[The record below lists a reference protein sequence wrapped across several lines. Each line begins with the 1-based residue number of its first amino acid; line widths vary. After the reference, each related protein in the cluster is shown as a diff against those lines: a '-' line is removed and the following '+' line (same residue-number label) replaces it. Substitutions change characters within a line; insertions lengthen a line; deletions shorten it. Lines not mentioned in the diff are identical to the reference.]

1 MVNEIDLRMKMVG
14 ELMKEVQGPRF
25 GANEV
30 IAFDPWN
37 EYMSGIVIPTSWIN
51 NKDSSASSPDVEN
64 IVDIEDSIGEDSS
77 SDGDINS
84 SFSSSVLDPR
94 SMIKSFG
101 VSFTIN
107 APNPKLEI
115 CATWGR
121 YFEAMDSEKAFWID
135 GVEVKNKKEKEATY
149 KEEEDERVIKE
160 IWKRYSFGEIFEI
173 EIDEEKLKNDK
184 TIKIDYSDEN
194 ELIIYKLLKNYE
206 TEKEIENREEDGS
219 VKIYIKR
226 LKVDENSYTISI
238 YMINELIYHQK
249 KEDYHADIDK
259 CLFQPSIRI
268 ICDKE
273 IETQNIEMLNENE
286 KELDFLYREN
296 PTIAVG
302 HMCSAIWKK
311 IDYPNKVELN
321 QLWPDY
327 SIRLKNNPAYEK
339 FKTPDL
345 RTEFMPLY
353 PVTLPNFDLEK
364 NDELTS
370 DDFKA
375 EDLANKSPEEIYNTL
390 IKLPKLYEEWIRKNE
405 RKINDEIE
413 EENYKI
419 LAQRMIDDEKT
430 ALSRMKKGIELIRDN
445 DLVYT
450 SFAFANKTIALQNKW
465 NQEVKEKSK
474 ERSVIDGLKNK
485 NNDYKDKGFKWRPFQ
500 IAFFIMN
507 LEDIFDENAKN
518 KEILD
523 LLWIPTGGGKTE
535 AYLGIM
541 AYSIALRRLKAYQ
554 NKETGAGTSIISRYT
569 LRLLTVQQFRRTL
582 KMITAAEYLRVGKY
596 EGHIGWR
603 PKYSKV
609 EGDWIYGSTRFSTG
623 LWVGGG
629 VSPLHLVKKGGAMDL
644 LMDKKVK
651 SKYSQ
656 GEPAQIL
663 KCPVCGSWLSVPES
677 GLNDKINRL
686 HLVIH
691 SEEDEYR
698 TEDKV
703 RELFIDHEQIDY
715 YGIEGKNHYPNYY
728 TLSFVIHDK
737 FSRKD
742 YVEQL
747 ITPLEEKEIKIA
759 SLSKFNIGYF
769 CSLDKIERTIIEYD
783 EGEFDFEIWCT
794 NPDCHLNN
802 IEWEEGCPYP
812 FTDEPN
818 YPDGNYKR
826 TLLSPFKESSR
837 MPIPAY
843 LIDDHIYNRC
853 PTVVISTADKI
864 ARLAFEPKAG
874 AIFGNVNYFNRYY
887 GFNRNN
893 MFPQQSRNVKN
904 FNVEIKPLKAP
915 DLIIQDELHLI
926 DGPLGSLF
934 GLYEAMV
941 SAIIEKQ
948 GGNPKYI
955 ASTATISN
963 AKKQVDLLFSK
974 KLFQFPPHGLDIS
987 NNFFVKDFD
996 ESEKAW
1002 DEDNAG
1008 RLYLGVYAP
1017 GKGPMTPQVRL
1028 WGRMLKVSQDI
1039 DENHPKLKN
1048 FWTVVGYYNSIKELG
1063 GALALYRDDIKNRL
1077 KNITSAD
1084 NARPLNE
1091 DDKEELS
1098 SRKSSTILPII
1109 LDNLERDG
1117 TNKKPK
1123 YDAIFTTSM
1132 FGTGVDIPH
1141 LSLMIMTSQP
1151 KTTGSYIQATGRI
1164 GRDKGGL
1171 IVDFLKSGRPRDL
1184 NHYEMFPSYH
1194 SRIYLDVEPVSVSPF
1209 SKGCLSRGLGP
1220 SIVAFLRNAFD
1231 LEVKWTDNEA
1241 KHAILNKD
1249 SEKDIEYVKNYLKDR
1264 LDEMDNVEDESIN
1277 PILKYLEKC
1286 IDDWEDVAEMLSKD
1300 RIFLK
1305 FYEYYYDMPQQ
1316 NVVLGSIGH
1325 EYADEL
1331 KVVYSNAPQS
1341 LRDVEETI
1349 DFWV

>member
-1 MVNEIDLRMKMVG
+1 MVNEIDLRMNMVE

-25 GANEV
+25 GVNEV

-37 EYMSGIVIPTSWIN
+37 EYMSGIVIPESWEE
-51 NKDSSASSPDVEN
+51 NKDFSAASPDTEGIVE
-64 IVDIEDSIGEDSS
+64 IEDSVGEDSS
-77 SDGDINS
+77 GDGYINS

-101 VSFTIN
+101 VSFTIKD
-107 APNPKLEI
+107 PNPKLEI

-121 YFEAMDSEKAFWID
+121 YFESMNSEKAFWVD
-135 GVEVKNKKEKEATY
+135 GVEVENKKD
-149 KEEEDERVIKE
+149 EEEDEKKYEEKGQYKEREIKE
-160 IWKRYSFGEIFEI
+160 IWKRYSFGEIIEI
-173 EIDEEKLKNDK
+173 ELDERKLKEDETLKK
-184 TIKIDYSDEN
+184 TLPNKN
-194 ELIIYKLLKNYE
+194 ELVVCKLLKNYE
-206 TEKEIENREEDGS
+206 TEKEIENKEEDGF

-226 LKVDENSYTISI
+226 LKMEEDLYTISV
-238 YMINELIYHQK
+238 YMINNLNYEQK

-268 ICDKE
+268 ICDKK
-273 IETQNIEMLNENE
+273 IETQNIKMLNETE
-286 KELDFLYREN
+286 EELDFLYRKN

-302 HMCSAIWKK
+302 HMCSAIWDK
-311 IDYPNKVELN
+311 IDYCNKVNLE

-327 SIRLKNNPAYEK
+327 SLRLKNNPNYEK
-339 FKTPDL
+339 FLTPDL

-353 PVTLPNFDLEK
+353 PVTLPNFDLEE
-364 NDELTS
+364 NDNLTS

-390 IKLPKLYEEWIRKNE
+390 IKLHDLYKKWIYENDAEIDGDEEL
-405 RKINDEIE
+405 
-413 EENYKI
+413 EENYETIAKK
-419 LAQRMIDDEKT
+419 MICDEKT
-430 ALSRMKKGIELIRDN
+430 ALLRIKKGIELIRDN

-450 SFAFANKTIALQNKW
+450 SFAFANKTISLQNKW
-465 NQEVKEKSK
+465 NQEVKNIEK
-474 ERSVIDGLKNK
+474 
-485 NNDYKDKGFKWRPFQ
+485 KDKEIKEFKWRPFQ
-500 IAFFIMN
+500 IAFFLMN
-507 LEDIFDENAKN
+507 LEDIYDENSNN
-518 KEILD
+518 KETLD

-554 NKETGAGTSIISRYT
+554 NNETGAGTSIISRYT

-582 KMITAAEYLRVGKY
+582 KMITAAEYLRVGKC

-603 PKYSKV
+603 PKYSNVK
-609 EGDWIYGSTRFSTG
+609 GDWIYGSTRFSTG

-644 LMDKKVK
+644 LKGEEIK

-686 HLVIH
+686 HIVVE
-691 SEEDEYR
+691 SEADEYT

-703 RELFIDHEQIDY
+703 KQLFIDHEKIDFI
-715 YGIEGKNHYPNYY
+715 GIEGKNHETGFY
-728 TLSFVIHDK
+728 TLSFIIHDK

-742 YVEQL
+742 YDEEL
-747 ITPLEEKEIKIA
+747 ICPILKEEEIIRIG
-759 SLSKFNIGYF
+759 SLSEFNIGYF
-769 CSLDKIERTIIEYD
+769 SSLNKIERIQVPD
-783 EGEFDFEIWCT
+783 VSGEFDFEIWCT
-794 NPDCHLNN
+794 NPECHLNN

-812 FTDEPN
+812 FTDKVN

-826 TLLSPFKESSR
+826 FILSPFKENSR

-843 LIDDHIYNRC
+843 LIDDHVYNRC
-853 PTVVISTADKI
+853 PTVIISTADKI

-874 AIFGNVNYFNRYY
+874 AIFGNVNFFNRYY
-887 GFNRNN
+887 GYNRNGL
-893 MFPQQSRNVKN
+893 FPQKVKTGVEN
-904 FNVEIKPLKAP
+904 YNVEIKPLKAP

-963 AKKQVDLLFSK
+963 AEKQVDLLFSK

-987 NNFFVKDFD
+987 NNFFVKDL

-1002 DEDNAG
+1002 EEDRAG
-1008 RLYLGVYAP
+1008 RLYLGIYAP

-1039 DENHPKLKN
+1039 DEEHSKLKN

-1077 KNITSAD
+1077 KNITSTED
-1084 NARPLNE
+1084 RRPLNE

-1117 TNKKPK
+1117 LNKKPK

-1132 FGTGVDIPH
+1132 FGTGVDISH

-1231 LEVKWTDNEA
+1231 LEVNWTENEA
-1241 KHAILNKD
+1241 KHSMLNEGSKQ
-1249 SEKDIEYVKNYLKDR
+1249 DIEYVKNYLKER
-1264 LDEMDNVEDESIN
+1264 LNEMENVEDKSII

-1286 IDDWEDVAEMLSKD
+1286 INDWEEVAEALSID
-1300 RIFLK
+1300 RRWLK
-1305 FYEYYYDMPQQ
+1305 FYEYSYDEPQQ
-1316 NVVLGSIGH
+1316 NVVLGSIAH
-1325 EYADEL
+1325 EYANEL